1 MENNE
6 RPRKILKQ
14 WTDSRSDNQQVPYST
29 KKRLERKFRKIALNH
44 EREEN
49 DVYMA
54 VNRNEF
60 NIHVQ
65 DEYQGYEEGP
75 ELIES
80 NILNDL
86 SAKDEEE
93 GNNSEDHLS
102 NTENNEDMYFSDD
115 NNNSFEEI
123 DYESDSSNVS
133 NDNDNNVERDSVLF
147 DLDFLSQPVCNHSQV
162 TVGEVIFLIETFA
175 SSEGLT
181 DKSLDY
187 ILKIIGFI
195 LGRNNLPSS
204 LYHYKKIFSRV
215 LYAINYYLCCL
226 KCENVIVK
234 AKRSEMSEELI
245 ECEVCKSKR
254 NKNLTK
260 GIYYVIFDLKRQFRI
275 CLEDEEVCN
284 ALSNNEGNRAER
296 GGDIQDIFDGEL
308 YKNLKANEGVMSNLE
323 NLSVHLSWNGASWF
337 KSNVK
342 SGWPFQFSLNRN

>member
-102 NTENNEDMYFSDD
+102 NTFCFFITDIFTSKNTYYF
-115 NNNSFEEI
+115 
-123 DYESDSSNVS
+123 
-133 NDNDNNVERDSVLF
+133 
-147 DLDFLSQPVCNHSQV
+147 CW
-162 TVGEVIFLIETFA
+162 
-175 SSEGLT
+175 
-181 DKSLDY
+181 
-187 ILKIIGFI
+187 
-195 LGRNNLPSS
+195 
-204 LYHYKKIFSRV
+204 
-215 LYAINYYLCCL
+215 
-226 KCENVIVK
+226 KCEHFLQPLLNY
-234 AKRSEMSEELI
+234 RSTIM
-245 ECEVCKSKR
+245 
-254 NKNLTK
+254 
-260 GIYYVIFDLKRQFRI
+260 
-275 CLEDEEVCN
+275 
-284 ALSNNEGNRAER
+284 
-296 GGDIQDIFDGEL
+296 
-308 YKNLKANEGVMSNLE
+308 
-323 NLSVHLSWNGASWF
+323 
-337 KSNVK
+337 
-342 SGWPFQFSLNRN
+342 